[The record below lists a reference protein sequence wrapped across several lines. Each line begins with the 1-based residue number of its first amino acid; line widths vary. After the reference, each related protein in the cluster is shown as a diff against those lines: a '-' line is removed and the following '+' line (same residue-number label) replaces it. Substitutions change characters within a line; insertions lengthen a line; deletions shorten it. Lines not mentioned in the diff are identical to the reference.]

1 MTEKTSS
8 TDRKSTYQDLMAVAT
23 ERELTA
29 EEIALGN
36 GFFDSA
42 AAQPIPLG
50 LEALMGVRYLSVGPR
65 KVALVLEADARH
77 LQPAGL
83 INGGV
88 FAVLGE
94 TAGSIAGFIAA
105 GADRLVV
112 GANNS
117 TDFFRPGKS
126 GDTVTSTAEP
136 VHIGRTSQVWE
147 IRHENGEGKL
157 LARTNLRLAVLPK

>member
-1 MTEKTSS
+1 MTEKTSTS
-8 TDRKSTYQDLMAVAT
+8 DRKATYQDLMAAAK
-23 ERELTA
+23 ERELTP
-29 EEIALGN
+29 EEIDLGN
-36 GFFDSA
+36 GFFHSA
-42 AAQPIPLG
+42 ADQPIPLG
-50 LEALMGVRYLSVGPR
+50 LEALMGVRYQSVGPK
-65 KVALVLEADARH
+65 KVSLIMTADPRH

-83 INGGV
+83 VNGGV

-105 GADRLVV
+105 GADRPVV

-117 TDFFRPGKS
+117 TDFFRPGKA
-126 GDTVTSTAEP
+126 GDTIISTAEP